1 MDTQELTEDVARV
14 ADEAADKAESL
25 ARGLV
30 SAVGRLIG
38 LLSRLLTVLPAIPS
52 RVLAVLST
60 LLLRLGTASAEQAG
74 LDTPVV
80 ETTKGSRRKAVLW
93 FAGGF
98 TAGAATGYAAA
109 QVVARR
115 EETPDDAIVTS
126 LPERRDGTGATG

>member
-14 ADEAADKAESL
+14 ADEAVDKAGSL
-25 ARGLV
+25 ARGVV
-30 SAVGRLIG
+30 SAVGRLVG
-38 LLSRLLTVLPAIPS
+38 LLSQLLTILPAIPS
-52 RVLAVLST
+52 RILAVLST

-74 LDTPVV
+74 IDAPVV
-80 ETTKGSRRKAVLW
+80 ESRGSSRRKAVLW

-109 QVVARR
+109 QVAAKRD
-115 EETPDDAIVTS
+115 EDGATVTA